1 MADDKQGSSTTRAR
15 DRKTEERQHDESEIS
30 HLDTVVQTVEEL
42 DHRTQ
47 RFASSVTNT
56 NNNSSQAEVVKSK
69 TLEEMTGFLGEHP
82 QTMRKKKHGTVSLM
96 I

>member
-15 DRKTEERQHDESEIS
+15 DRKTEGRQHDEGEIS

-47 RFASSVTNT
+47 RFSI
-56 NNNSSQAEVVKSK
+56 
-69 TLEEMTGFLGEHP
+69 LH
-82 QTMRKKKHGTVSLM
+82 
-96 I
+96 